1 MAQTFIGFNTQGQY
15 KKFTLTGFP
24 LIKRDLLNAFN
35 IRQGQLPG
43 RPEYGTV
50 LWDFLFE
57 SQLEELQTQITNEV
71 QRVAGG
77 DPRIYISGIQLFPQQ
92 NGILIQLGLA
102 VVPSTKAQ
110 QLSIF
115 FNQQSRVRSE
125 EHTSELPVTA
135 TSRMPSSA

>member
-15 KKFTLTGFP
+15 KKFTLTDFA

-43 RPEYGTV
+43 RPAYGTV

-57 SQLEELQTQITNEV
+57 NQLEELQTSIVTEV

-77 DPRIYISGIQLFPQQ
+77 DPRIYISDTQVYPQE
-92 NGILIQLGLA
+92 NGILLEIELQ
-102 VVPSTKAQ
+102 VIHSDNAQ
-110 QLSIF
+110 RLSIF
-115 FNQQSRVRSE
+115 FDLQQRSA
-125 EHTSELPVTA
+125 SYV
-135 TSRMPSSA
+135 